1 MTSTNAQHHEG
12 DALARQ
18 LKAAALQRIEA
29 RHAVDLA
36 PAAVARDA
44 GIDAQDA
51 ARHFPD
57 ETALMSALIVG
68 AYNAV
73 ADSAEAAA
81 AAAVAAGADPLRRWV
96 AIWQG
101 VREWAVAHPEEYVM
115 LWGRPIPGYTAPPE
129 TVEAVGR
136 IVGTMVAVL
145 RDAQKAGA
153 LTEDRPDEPPLS
165 EGMLQNVAALSS
177 GPLEGL
183 PSGVVARMFVVWTQ
197 LHGMVGFE
205 VNNHLAS
212 VAVNPVSVFEYGAGA
227 MGEYIGLHRR
237 AGQ

>member
-1 MTSTNAQHHEG
+1 MTSTKAQHDG
-12 DALARQ
+12 DAVVQQ
-18 LKAAALQRIEA
+18 LRAAALRRIEK
-29 RHAVDLA
+29 RHEVDLD
-36 PAAVARDA
+36 PGAVARDA

-57 ETALMSALIVG
+57 QEALMSALVVG

-81 AAAVAAGADPLRRWV
+81 EAAVAAGASPLRRWV

-115 LWGRPIPGYTAPPE
+115 LWGRPIPGYTAPPA

-136 IVGTMVAVL
+136 IVGAMVAVL
-145 RDAQKAGA
+145 RDAQKAGE

-165 EGMLQNVAALSS
+165 DGMQQNVQALGS

-183 PSGVVARMFVVWTQ
+183 PGGVVARMFVVWTQ

-205 VNNHLAS
+205 VNNHLAA
-212 VAVNPVSVFEYGAGA
+212 VAVDPVSVFEYGAGA
-227 MGEYIGLHRR
+227 MGEYIGLQRR
-237 AGQ
+237 PGE

>member
-1 MTSTNAQHHEG
+1 MTSTKAQHDG
-12 DALARQ
+12 DAVVQR
-18 LKAAALQRIEA
+18 LKEEALRRIEG
-29 RHAVDLA
+29 RHEVDLE
-36 PAAVARDA
+36 PGAVARDA
-44 GIDAQDA
+44 GVDAQDA

-57 ETALMSALIVG
+57 QEALMSALIVG

-81 AAAVAAGADPLRRWV
+81 EAAIAAGADPLRRWV

-136 IVGTMVAVL
+136 IVGAMVAVL
-145 RDAQKAGA
+145 RDARKAGE
-153 LTEDRPDEPPLS
+153 LTEDRPGEAPLS
-165 EGMLQNVAALSS
+165 DGMLQNVRALGS

-205 VNNHLAS
+205 VNNHLAA
-212 VAVNPVSVFEYGAGA
+212 VAVDPASVFEYGAGS
-227 MGEYIGLHRR
+227 MGEYIGLRRR
-237 AGQ
+237 ADQ